1 MISNLRSAE
10 EKCQSLEDDIRLQ
23 QLSKNEL
30 TQTNAEL
37 EVCVVQNK
45 RDTAASFLGLCA
57 KDWVFVIAN
66 FIYCAIS
73 IMFRNGCYFNSN

>member
-37 EVCVVQNK
+37 EVCVVQNN

-57 KDWVFVIAN
+57 KDWVFRD
-66 FIYCAIS
+66 C
-73 IMFRNGCYFNSN
+73 